1 MKTRKETWIAL
12 FVVAVGLLLA
22 AILGLFAYVSAT
34 ATPLHP
40 DPKAVPS
47 VTRAAVPRQWAGA
60 VEQGRQMVRTTI
72 AEQNLPGLSV
82 AVGAGGDL
90 VWAEGFGW
98 ADLENLVPV
107 APQTRF
113 RIGTA
118 SVALTSAAVGLLL
131 EKGRL
136 KLDDEIQTY
145 VSAFPAK
152 QWHVTLRQLMGHLA
166 GVRHYRGEEDYMP
179 SAHCERAL
187 DGVQKFADDPL
198 RFEPGTQYRYS
209 TFGWVLVS
217 AAVEA
222 AANEPFSAFMRS
234 EIFEPLGMGDTTLDS
249 PKEPIPD
256 RAIFYFPRFNEDT
269 HYGPEVATEV
279 DYSCFAGAG
288 AFLSTPSDLVQFGI
302 AVNNGNLLQPDTVAM
317 LQTPQRLTSGQENSF
332 GLGWDLE
339 TVPLAGGTTRV
350 AGYGRPLLAEAVM
363 LGGST
368 ALLLFP
374 GRGLV
379 VAVTSNIS
387 FADPSA
393 IGLKIAQAFA
403 EQEKSPAR
411 K

>member
-1 MKTRKETWIAL
+1 MRTRKETWIAL

-98 ADLENLVPV
+98 ADLENRVPV

-145 VSAFPAK
+145 VPAFPAK
-152 QWHVTLRQLMGHLA
+152 QWQVTLRQLMGHLA

-234 EIFEPLGMGDTTLDS
+234 QIFEPLGMGDTTLDS

-269 HYGPEVATEV
+269 QYGPDVATEV
-279 DYSCFAGAG
+279 HYSCFAGAG
-288 AFLSTPSDLVQFGI
+288 AFLSTPSDMVQFGI
-302 AVNNGNLLQPDTVAM
+302 AVNNGKLLQPDTVAM
-317 LQTPQRLTSGQENSF
+317 LQTPQRLTSGEENSF

-374 GRGLV
+374 ERGLV

-403 EQEKSPAR
+403 EQEKSPAS